1 MRWAG
6 ISRSI
11 STAAVPDS
19 VLSPAES
26 TAAQA
31 SQAISEPLLLT
42 ALSRTF
48 GYSAFRPHQKEI
60 VEHILA
66 GRDVL
71 AIMPTGGGKSL
82 CYQLPAR
89 MAAGTAVVISPLI
102 SLMKDQVDSARQN
115 NMRAAYL
122 NSSLKGA
129 AAAKVYRELEAGEL
143 DLLYIS
149 PERFAMES
157 FVDSL
162 KAARI
167 SFFAVDEAH
176 CLSEWGHDFRPDYNS
191 LSAIRRHFPK
201 APIAAF
207 TATATSTVQQ
217 DILAKLTLKNPFQVR
232 ASFNRPNLYYE
243 VRPKREVDAQ
253 ILAFLRDHPD
263 DPGIIYRTTRTAVEK
278 TAEFLNKQGVKAL
291 AYHAGLPQE
300 EREHNQEAFS
310 RDDVQVVVATI
321 AFGMGIDKSNVRF
334 VLHADL
340 PKNLEGYYQETGRAG
355 RDSDPSVCVLFY
367 GGGDI
372 PKLRH
377 FLDQITDE
385 EEKAL
390 AVRRLNQMAD
400 FAARNLCRRRQ
411 LLAYFEETYPD
422 DNCGSC
428 DICTGKASTSD
439 ATREAQ
445 MVLSCMVRTGERF
458 GAAHVVDVLVGA
470 DTKKIRDLG
479 HDKVKTYGVGK
490 HKDKGFWRSLMGEM
504 LGRGLIGLDDG
515 PYPVLKLAPDCLP
528 ILQGKE
534 TFQIL
539 EMAAAKGD
547 GKGDGKAEGAGRNKP
562 AKNAADIGDIDQDLF
577 GKLKILR
584 RTFAQRQNVPP
595 YMVFSD
601 KTLHEMC
608 RHLPKTLAALRE
620 ISGVGDAK
628 RDKYGF
634 EFVQEIRDH
643 VGG

>member
-1 MRWAG
+1 MMPESSHLAPAPTEPVEPG
-6 ISRSI
+6 
-11 STAAVPDS
+11 TAAPVSTKSS
-19 VLSPAES
+19 VGG
-26 TAAQA
+26 
-31 SQAISEPLLLT
+31 ISEPLLLT

-48 GYSAFRPHQKEI
+48 GYSSFRPHQREI

-66 GRDVL
+66 GQDVL

-102 SLMKDQVDSARQN
+102 SLMKDQVDSAREN
-115 NMRAAYL
+115 NMAAAYL
-122 NSSLKGA
+122 NSSLTGA
-129 AAAKVYRELEAGEL
+129 QASQVYRKLEDGSL

-157 FVDSL
+157 FIASL

-176 CLSEWGHDFRPDYNS
+176 CLSEWGHDFRPDYMS
-191 LSAIRRHFPK
+191 LSAIRRHFPR

-207 TATATSTVQQ
+207 TATATNAVQQ
-217 DILAKLTLKNPFQVR
+217 DILAKLTLRNPFQVR
-232 ASFNRPNLYYE
+232 ASFNRPNLFYE

-253 ILAFLRDHPD
+253 LLAFIRDHKD
-263 DPGIIYRTTRTAVEK
+263 EPGIIYRTTRTAVEK
-278 TAEFLNKQGVKAL
+278 TAAFLDSKGIKSL
-291 AYHAGLPQE
+291 PYHAGLPQK
-300 EREHNQEAFS
+300 EREANQEAFS
-310 RDDVQVVVATI
+310 NDETQVVVATI

-355 RDSDPSVCVLFY
+355 RDSDPSLCVLFY

-377 FLDQITDE
+377 FLDQIADL

-400 FAARNLCRRRQ
+400 FASRNLCRRRQ
-411 LLAYFEETYPD
+411 ILAYFEEEYPEA
-422 DNCGSC
+422 NCGSC
-428 DICTGKASTSD
+428 DICTGKAETAD

-445 MVLSCMVRTGERF
+445 MALSALVRTGERF
-458 GAAHVVDVLVGA
+458 GAGHVVDVLIGA
-470 DTKKIRDLG
+470 DTQKVRDLG
-479 HDKVKTYGVGK
+479 HDKIKTYGAGK
-490 HKDKGFWRSLMGEM
+490 HRDKGYWRSLIGEM
-504 LGRGLIGLDDG
+504 LGRGLLALDDG
-515 PYPVLKLAPDCLP
+515 PYPVLKLTAACLP

-534 TFQIL
+534 RFEIL
-539 EMAAAKGD
+539 ES
-547 GKGDGKAEGAGRNKP
+547 GKAKAEPAGKAR
-562 AKNAADIGDIDQDLF
+562 ARSAADAEDIDQALF
-577 GKLKILR
+577 DKLRGLR
-584 RTFAQRQNVPP
+584 KTLAQRQNIPP

-608 RHLPKTLAALRE
+608 RHMPVTLAALRE
-620 ISGVGDAK
+620 VSGVGDAK
-628 RDKYGF
+628 LDRYGI
-634 EFVQEIRDH
+634 EFVQEIRAH
-643 VGG
+643 AEAG

>member
-1 MRWAG
+1 MPQQSA
-6 ISRSI
+6 IPKE
-11 STAAVPDS
+11 TATAV
-19 VLSPAES
+19 
-26 TAAQA
+26 
-31 SQAISEPLLLT
+31 SEPLLLT

-48 GYSAFRPHQKEI
+48 GYSSFRPHQKEI

-89 MAAGTAVVISPLI
+89 MAAGTAIVISPLI
-102 SLMKDQVDSARQN
+102 SLMKDQVDSAREN
-115 NMRAAYL
+115 NMAAAYL
-122 NSSLKGA
+122 NSTLKGA
-129 AAAKVYRELEAGEL
+129 DAAKVYRSLEDGSL

-149 PERFAMES
+149 PERFAMDS

-162 KAARI
+162 KRARI

-176 CLSEWGHDFRPDYNS
+176 CLSEWGHDFRPDYLS

-207 TATATSTVQQ
+207 TATATSSVQQ
-217 DILAKLTLKNPFQVR
+217 DILVKLSLHNPFQVR
-232 ASFNRPNLYYE
+232 ASFDRPNLFYE
-243 VRPKREVDAQ
+243 VRPKRDVDAQ
-253 ILAFLRDHPD
+253 LLAFLRDHPD
-263 DPGIIYRTTRTAVEK
+263 EPGIVYRTTRTAVEK
-278 TAEFLNKQGVKAL
+278 TAEFLNKKGIKAL
-291 AYHAGLPQE
+291 AYHAGLPQQD
-300 EREHNQEAFS
+300 REANQDAFS
-310 RDDVQVVVATI
+310 RDEVQVVIATI

-355 RDSDPSVCVLFY
+355 RDGDPSICVLFY

-377 FLDQITDE
+377 FLDQIVDE

-390 AVRRLNQMAD
+390 CIRRLNQMAD

-411 LLAYFEETYPD
+411 ILAYFEETYPEA
-422 DNCGSC
+422 NCGSC
-428 DICTGKASTSD
+428 DICTGKAETSD

-445 MVLSCMVRTGERF
+445 MVLSCLVRTGERF

-470 DTKKIRDLG
+470 DTKKVRDMG
-479 HDKVKTYGVGK
+479 HDQVKTYGVGK
-490 HKDKGFWRSLMGEM
+490 HKDKGYWRSLMGEM
-504 LGRGLIGLDDG
+504 LGRGMIALDDG
-515 PYPVLKLAPDCLP
+515 PYPVLKLAPACLP

-534 TFQIL
+534 KFEIL
-539 EMAAAKGD
+539 ELAAQKTEGGGVGSE
-547 GKGDGKAEGAGRNKP
+547 GKPRATRA
-562 AKNAADIGDIDQDLF
+562 AADIEDVDQELF
-577 GKLKILR
+577 GRLKALR

-634 EFVQEIRDH
+634 EFVNEIRDYA
-643 VGG
+643 GG

>member
-1 MRWAG
+1 MA
-6 ISRSI
+6 
-11 STAAVPDS
+11 
-19 VLSPAES
+19 PA
-26 TAAQA
+26 TQAPQA
-31 SQAISEPLLLT
+31 SQANQAISEPLLLT

-48 GYSAFRPHQKEI
+48 GYSSFRPHQKEI
-60 VEHILA
+60 VENILA

-102 SLMKDQVDSARQN
+102 SLMKDQVDSAREN
-115 NMRAAYL
+115 NMRASYL

-129 AAAKVYRELEAGEL
+129 EASKVYRALESGEL

-149 PERFAMES
+149 PERFAMDS
-157 FVDSL
+157 FIDSL

-176 CLSEWGHDFRPDYNS
+176 CLSEWGHDFRPDYLS

-207 TATATSTVQQ
+207 TATATNAVQQ

-232 ASFNRPNLYYE
+232 ASFNRPNLHYE
-243 VRPKREVDAQ
+243 VRPKREIDDQ
-253 ILAFLRDHPD
+253 LLGFLRDHPD
-263 DPGIIYRTTRTAVEK
+263 EPGIIYRTTRTAVEK
-278 TAEFLNKQGVKAL
+278 TAAYLNKKGVKAL

-300 EREHNQEAFS
+300 ERGANQEAFS
-310 RDDVQVVVATI
+310 RDETQVVVATI

-355 RDSDPSVCVLFY
+355 RDGDPSLCVLFY

-377 FLDQITDE
+377 FIDQIVDE

-390 AVRRLNQMAD
+390 SIRRLNQMAD

-411 LLAYFEETYPD
+411 ILAYFEEIYPD

-428 DICTGKASTSD
+428 DICTGKASTVD

-445 MVLSCMVRTGERF
+445 MILSCMVRTGERF

-470 DTKKIRDLG
+470 DTKKVRELG

-504 LGRGLIGLDDG
+504 LGRGLIAMDDG
-515 PYPVLKLAPDCLP
+515 PYPVLKLAPACLA

-534 TFQIL
+534 TFEIL
-539 EMAAAKGD
+539 EIAASKGGLGGTGGGD
-547 GKGDGKAEGAGRNKP
+547 GKPKAAKIAAGTE
-562 AKNAADIGDIDQDLF
+562 DIDQELF
-577 GKLKILR
+577 GRLKTLR

-643 VGG
+643 AGG

>member
-1 MRWAG
+1 M
-6 ISRSI
+6 
-11 STAAVPDS
+11 TDPDS
-19 VLSPAES
+19 STGTKAGPAPAGPS
-26 TAAQA
+26 
-31 SQAISEPLLLT
+31 ISEPLLLT

-48 GYSAFRPHQKEI
+48 GYSSFRPHQKEI
-60 VEHILA
+60 VENILA

-102 SLMKDQVDSARQN
+102 SLMKDQVDSAREN
-115 NMRAAYL
+115 NMRASYL
-122 NSSLKGA
+122 NSTLKGA
-129 AAAKVYRELEAGEL
+129 DAAKVYRALEAGDL

-149 PERFAMES
+149 PERFAMDS
-157 FVDSL
+157 FLDSL

-207 TATATSTVQQ
+207 TATATSTVQN
-217 DILAKLTLKNPFQVR
+217 DILEKLTLRNPFQVR
-232 ASFNRPNLYYE
+232 ASFDRPNLHYE
-243 VRPKREVDAQ
+243 VRPKRDVDAQ
-253 ILAFLRDHPD
+253 LLAFLKEHPD
-263 DPGIIYRTTRTAVEK
+263 EPGIIYRTTRTAVEK
-278 TAEFLNKQGVKAL
+278 TAEFLRKKGIKSL
-291 AYHAGLPQE
+291 PYHAGLPQQ
-300 EREHNQEAFS
+300 EREGNQEAFS
-310 RDDVQVVVATI
+310 RDEAQVVVATI

-355 RDSDPSVCVLFY
+355 RDGDPSLCVLFY

-377 FLDQITDE
+377 FLDQIADDE
-385 EEKAL
+385 ERAL
-390 AVRRLNQMAD
+390 SIRRLNQMAD

-411 LLAYFEETYPD
+411 ILAYFEETYPAE
-422 DNCGSC
+422 NCASC
-428 DICTGKASTSD
+428 DICTGKAETSD

-470 DTKKIRDLG
+470 DTAKIRDLG
-479 HDKVKTYGVGK
+479 HNLVKTYGVGK
-490 HKDKGFWRSLMGEM
+490 HKDKGYWRSLMGEM
-504 LGRGLIGLDDG
+504 LGRGLIALDDG
-515 PYPVLKLAPDCLP
+515 PYPVLKLAPACLP

-539 EMAAAKGD
+539 ELSS
-547 GKGDGKAEGAGRNKP
+547 GKAEGAGGGKARASKTSEG
-562 AKNAADIGDIDQDLF
+562 AEDIDQNLF
-577 GKLKILR
+577 ARLKALR
-584 RTFAQRQNVPP
+584 RDLAKRQNVPP
-595 YMVFSD
+595 YVVFTD

-608 RHLPKTLAALRE
+608 RHMPKTLSALRE
-620 ISGVGDAK
+620 ISGVGDSK
-628 RDKYGF
+628 RDKYGV
-634 EFVQEIRDH
+634 EFVQAIRAHAEDAA
-643 VGG
+643 

>member
-1 MRWAG
+1 MPEQSTIRKEAG
-6 ISRSI
+6 
-11 STAAVPDS
+11 P
-19 VLSPAES
+19 
-26 TAAQA
+26 
-31 SQAISEPLLLT
+31 AISEPLLLT

-48 GYSAFRPHQKEI
+48 GYSSFRPHQKEI

-102 SLMKDQVDSARQN
+102 SLMKDQVDSAREN
-115 NMRAAYL
+115 NMAAAYL
-122 NSSLKGA
+122 NSTLKGA
-129 AAAKVYRELEAGEL
+129 DAAKVYRSLEDGSL

-149 PERFAMES
+149 PERFAMDS

-162 KAARI
+162 KRARI

-176 CLSEWGHDFRPDYNS
+176 CLSEWGHDFRPDYLS

-207 TATATSTVQQ
+207 TATATSSVQQ
-217 DILAKLTLKNPFQVR
+217 DILGKLSLHNPFQVR
-232 ASFNRPNLYYE
+232 ASFDRPNLFYE
-243 VRPKREVDAQ
+243 VRPKRDVDAQ
-253 ILAFLRDHPD
+253 LLAFLRDHPD
-263 DPGIIYRTTRTAVEK
+263 EPGIVYRTTRTAVEK
-278 TAEFLNKQGVKAL
+278 TAEYLNKKGIKAL
-291 AYHAGLPQE
+291 AYHAGLPQQD
-300 EREHNQEAFS
+300 REANQDAFS
-310 RDDVQVVVATI
+310 RDEVQVVIATI

-355 RDSDPSVCVLFY
+355 RDGDPSICVLFY

-377 FLDQITDE
+377 FLNQIVDE

-390 AVRRLNQMAD
+390 CIRRLNQMAD

-411 LLAYFEETYPD
+411 ILAYFEETYPD
-422 DNCGSC
+422 ANCGSC
-428 DICTGKASTSD
+428 DVCTGKAETSD

-445 MVLSCMVRTGERF
+445 MVLSCLVRTGERF

-470 DTKKIRDLG
+470 DTKKVREMG
-479 HDKVKTYGVGK
+479 HDQVKTYGVGK
-490 HKDKGFWRSLMGEM
+490 HKDKGYWRSLMGEM
-504 LGRGLIGLDDG
+504 LGRGMIALDDG
-515 PYPVLKLAPDCLP
+515 PYPVLKLAPLCLP

-534 TFQIL
+534 KFEIL
-539 EMAAAKGD
+539 ELAAQRGGTGGPEGKPRATKAAAD
-547 GKGDGKAEGAGRNKP
+547 MEDV
-562 AKNAADIGDIDQDLF
+562 DQELF
-577 GKLKILR
+577 GRLKVLR

-634 EFVQEIRDH
+634 EFVNEIRDYA
-643 VGG
+643 GG